1 MFYLEEGAFIMKKW
15 SWMPFIVG
23 IIIGSLLTIGTVFY
37 LGHKAITNSG
47 TDEITGLTMLK
58 ENEKGSTFDTKSIKV
73 MQTLSPKMAL
83 AHTGKES
90 SYTHK
95 IEYYDG
101 ILVLYKA
108 PDNARLYDD
117 QIIEIPAGKSLVQ
130 IGTFEYETKNKT
142 MKTVPAVSIK

>member
-1 MFYLEEGAFIMKKW
+1 MKKW
-15 SWMPFIVG
+15 NWIPFIVG
-23 IIIGSLLTIGTVFY
+23 LIIGSLLTGTMFNP
-37 LGHKAITNSG
+37 GHKEIDNSR
-47 TDEITGLTMLK
+47 TDEIPGLIMLK
-58 ENEKGSTFDTKSIKV
+58 ENEKGSTFNTKSIKV

-90 SYTHK
+90 SYTHE
-95 IEYYDG
+95 IYYYDG

-117 QIIEIPAGKSLVQ
+117 QIIEIPADKSLIQ
-130 IGTFEYETKNKT
+130 IGTFKYKTKDET